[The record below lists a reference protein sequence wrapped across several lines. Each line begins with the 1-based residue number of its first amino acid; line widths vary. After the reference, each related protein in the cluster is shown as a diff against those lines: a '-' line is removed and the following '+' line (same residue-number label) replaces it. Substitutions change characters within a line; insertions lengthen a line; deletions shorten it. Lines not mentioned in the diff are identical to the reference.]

1 MCYRIVNVYK
11 ITNEKIAF
19 HRYGLGS
26 LIMPMLALAGLTML
40 VPTITSNL
48 GSRTKRSIDDPTQ
61 KHPLAVF
68 SEYKDK
74 LEKYYSIYR
83 TAVEK
88 EECMNRIICE
98 FGSAVSD
105 VKGKGAVVL

>member
-1 MCYRIVNVYK
+1 MFSAVNK
-11 ITNEKIAF
+11 RTHANF
-19 HRYGLGS
+19 NLFFRYGLGS

-48 GSRTKRSIDDPTQ
+48 GSRTKRSVDPTQ
-61 KHPLAVF
+61 KHPLTVF

-74 LEKYYSIYR
+74 LEKYYSLYK

-98 FGSAVSD
+98 FGTAVSD

>member
-1 MCYRIVNVYK
+1 
-11 ITNEKIAF
+11 
-19 HRYGLGS
+19 
-26 LIMPMLALAGLTML
+26 MPMLALAGLTML

-98 FGSAVSD
+98 FGTAVSD